1 MKKLVMKLSGMLMA
15 LAVVAAELNVNA
27 TCSHYINQEP
37 IPEGVRK
44 LSKVK

>member
-1 MKKLVMKLSGMLMA
+1 MKKLVMKLSSILMV

-37 IPEGVRK
+37 VPEGVRK